1 LSCGTGNIG
10 WVSAFCYNAMALD
23 GSVYLPKVVGLSRR
37 AGDDIMQV
45 YAEGRIEAS
54 YKDDHSPLTRAD
66 MAAHHRIVSE
76 LGKMTPQIPV
86 LSEESQT
93 VPYNIRGGWKM
104 FWLVDPLDG
113 TKEFIKKSAD
123 FTVNI
128 ALIDDGVPILGVVHA
143 PALGVTYYGE
153 VGKGAFK
160 QTGETPVPITV
171 AAYHATNL
179 KVVASRSHGSEALE
193 RFLNQIGAT
202 ERVSRGSSLKLCL
215 VAEGAAHL
223 YPRLGPTME
232 WDTAA
237 GQCVVMAAGG
247 NVTDLDGVP
256 LRYNKP
262 DLHNPSFMVTG
273 WPAFPWRQYITP

>member
-1 LSCGTGNIG
+1 
-10 WVSAFCYNAMALD
+10 ME
-23 GSVYLPKVVGLSRR
+23 VY
-37 AGDDIMQV
+37 AGDHID
-45 YAEGRIEAS
+45 AS

-66 MAAHHRIVSE
+66 IAAHDLIVSSLE
-76 LGKMTPQIPV
+76 KMTPDIPV

-93 VPYNIRGGWKM
+93 ISYDVRQTWKR

-113 TKEFIKKSAD
+113 TKEFIKKNAD

-153 VGKGAFK
+153 TGGVAFK
-160 QTGETPVPITV
+160 QTSNATTPITV
-171 AAYHATNL
+171 AAYQATDFR
-179 KVVASRSHGSEALE
+179 VVASRSHGSEALDQ
-193 RFLNQIGAT
+193 FLNKIGAT

-223 YPRLGPTME
+223 YPRFGPTME

-237 GQCVVMAAGG
+237 GQAVVTAAGG
-247 NVTDLDGVP
+247 SVTDFQGAP

-262 DLHNPSFMVTG
+262 DLHNPNFMVAG
-273 WPAFPWRQYITP
+273 SPAFPWWQYLEGQCEG